1 MMSLFVTLFAFTLL
15 IISNGEFIPKLL
27 VIHKKH
33 QACFTHTH
41 SHNASFAV
49 CILWPWPLSFHTTY
63 HCDLLA
69 NISDMSSM
77 ISPDSCFTPHFFL
90 LQHNTS
96 LSIHSRHQL
105 VQVPLQ
111 LAQLCSSLLESVV
124 VSMEQHHTPSK
135 CNTLCPPIIYIIKHQ
150 SSISIFQP
158 FALTQPN

>member
-1 MMSLFVTLFAFTLL
+1 MVSLSPNCLSFTR
-15 IISNGEFIPKLL
+15 NTKLAS
-27 VIHKKH
+27 H
-33 QACFTHTH
+33 THTH
-41 SHNASFAV
+41 TMPPLLCASCGRGLSRSTRHIIVTCSQTFDIYPLRFHL
-49 CILWPWPLSFHTTY
+49 ILLS
-63 HCDLLA
+63 LQL
-69 NISDMSSM
+69 
-77 ISPDSCFTPHFFL
+77 FL